1 MLSISAFA
9 VAGGLTFA
17 SEGLTTP
24 AFADGNASTQ
34 TNNQVQTFNY
44 TDLAKQGIVKT
55 DSITWSYQD
64 GQQIPTGTFD
74 SLRGNGGTSSVTFT
88 INANTTLKQGDTISI
103 PLATNIDNQPG
114 MQTFNLSNFNSQV
127 IESATNTV
135 LSTSVSYDAASQTIQ
150 LPLNGASFDSSRAH
164 QITLNF
170 NTASGQIFPKSAG
183 NGTDLSISETV
194 ADQTHTYSWAAQP
207 TQPDYKE
214 NNTPQQM
221 KDNVAD
227 VNSNGVSART
237 TITNTDGLA
246 FTEPVILNDGKDY
259 IQTIDIKATA
269 SSQGK
274 VTPVYIEDG
283 GYFWPHLA
291 SASGYGPATETAGW
305 TDQAA
310 NNSGSTSNAVGGAQ
324 TAWTSKADGD
334 QPAANQYSVVR
345 VSDNELKVIIN
356 YGPSQYYKLTKEQFE
371 HVIKSQYAS
380 VSDDVIAQM
389 ESKYGDGQGNFYF
402 PFTVLSNFKAINPNN
417 DNQQVRYDITF
428 SDNKGFYDKKT
439 PVYTNA
445 ILHNTANGQTMVT
458 TRYVDESGNQLAPN
472 DDTLG
477 FMTKDSFSADSL
489 SIDGYTLDESKLPEG
504 AVKNSDGSY
513 SVNGTYSK
521 DDATYTYVYKANTT
535 NTNPT
540 PDPSTSTTPSN
551 NGGGSE
557 SASESASASASTSA
571 SQSES
576 ASTSASTSTSQSESA
591 SASASTSAS
600 QSASASASTSTSTSQ
615 SESASASTSTST
627 SQSESAS
634 ASASTSTN
642 QSESASTS
650 APTSTS
656 QSESVSASTSTSTS
670 QPESV
675 SAGTSTSTSQPE
687 SASASTST
695 STSQPESVSAST
707 STSTSQPESVSAS
720 ISTSTSQPGS
730 ASASVPVQTSSVAPV
745 DNPSALVQ
753 PDQTVTAV
761 TPSSVSRASSVLP
774 QTGKHHESDKD
785 AFALAALGL
794 SSAVYLFALGKNKK

>member
-1 MLSISAFA
+1 MKYNKMQLTKVNKRKVLKKVKKNWVVLSISAFA

-44 TDLAKQGIVKT
+44 TDLAKEGIVKT

-88 INANTTLKQGDTISI
+88 INANQTLKQGDTISI
-103 PLATNIDNQPG
+103 PLSTNIANQPD
-114 MQTFNLSNFNSQV
+114 MQTFSVSNFNSQV
-127 IESATNTV
+127 IESATKSV
-135 LSTSVSYDAASQTIQ
+135 LSTSVSYDAASQTIR
-150 LPLNGASFDSSRAH
+150 LPLNGSSYDSSRAH

-170 NTASGQIFPKSAG
+170 NTVSGSVFPKSAG

-194 ADQTHTYSWAAQP
+194 ADQTHTYSWAAKP
-207 TQPDYKE
+207 TQANYQE

-221 KDNVAD
+221 KGNVAD
-227 VNSNGVSART
+227 VSSSGVSART
-237 TITNTDGLA
+237 TITNTDGLP
-246 FTEPVILNDGKDY
+246 FTQPVILNDGKDY

-291 SASGYGPATETAGW
+291 SASGYGPATEEAGW

-310 NNSGSTSNAVGGAQ
+310 SNNGSTSNAVGGAQ
-324 TAWTSKADGD
+324 VAWTSKVDGG

-356 YGPSQYYKLTKEQFE
+356 YGPSQYYKLTKDQFE

-389 ESKYGDGQGNFYF
+389 ESKYGDGQGNVYF

-445 ILHNTANGQTMVT
+445 ILHNTASGQTMVT
-458 TRYVDESGNQLAPN
+458 TRYVDENGNQLAPN

-477 FMTKDSFSADSL
+477 FMTKDNFSADSL
-489 SIDGYTLDESKLPEG
+489 SIDGYTLDENKLPEG

-557 SASESASASASTSA
+557 SASESAS
-571 SQSES
+571 
-576 ASTSASTSTSQSESA
+576 TSASTSTSQSESA

-600 QSASASASTSTSTSQ
+600 TSTSTSQ
-615 SESASASTSTST
+615 HEL
-627 SQSESAS
+627 
-634 ASASTSTN
+634 
-642 QSESASTS
+642 
-650 APTSTS
+650 
-656 QSESVSASTSTSTS
+656 V
-670 QPESV
+670 
-675 SAGTSTSTSQPE
+675 
-687 SASASTST
+687 
-695 STSQPESVSAST
+695 
-707 STSTSQPESVSAS
+707 
-720 ISTSTSQPGS
+720 
-730 ASASVPVQTSSVAPV
+730 SASVPVQTSSVAPV

-761 TPSSVSRASSVLP
+761 TPSSVSQASSVLP
-774 QTGKHHESDKD
+774 QTGKQHESDKD

-794 SSAVYLFALGKNKK
+794 SSAVYFFALGKNKK

>member
-1 MLSISAFA
+1 MKYNKMQLTKVNERKVLKKVKKNWVVLSISAFA

-44 TDLAKQGIVKT
+44 TDLAKEGIVKT

-88 INANTTLKQGDTISI
+88 INANQTLKQGDTISI
-103 PLATNIDNQPG
+103 PLSTNIANQPD
-114 MQTFNLSNFNSQV
+114 MQTFSVSNFNSQV
-127 IESATNTV
+127 IESATKSV
-135 LSTSVSYDAASQTIQ
+135 LSTSVSYDAASQTIR
-150 LPLNGASFDSSRAH
+150 LPLNGSGYDSSRAH

-170 NTASGQIFPKSAG
+170 NTVSGSVFPKSAG

-194 ADQTHTYSWAAQP
+194 ADQTHTYSWAAKP
-207 TQPDYKE
+207 TQANYQE

-221 KDNVAD
+221 KGNVAD
-227 VNSNGVSART
+227 VSSSGVSART
-237 TITNTDGLA
+237 TITNTDGLP
-246 FTEPVILNDGKDY
+246 FTQPVILNDGKDY

-274 VTPVYIEDG
+274 VTSVYIEDG

-291 SASGYGPATETAGW
+291 SASGYGPATEEAGW

-310 NNSGSTSNAVGGAQ
+310 SNNGSTSNAVGGAQ
-324 TAWTSKADGD
+324 VAWTSKVDGG

-356 YGPSQYYKLTKEQFE
+356 YGPSQYYKLTKDQFE

-389 ESKYGDGQGNFYF
+389 ESKYGDGQGNVYF

-445 ILHNTANGQTMVT
+445 ILHNTASGQTMVT
-458 TRYVDESGNQLAPN
+458 TRYVDENGNQLAPN

-477 FMTKDSFSADSL
+477 FMTKDNFSADSL
-489 SIDGYTLDESKLPEG
+489 SIDGYTLDENKLPEG

-557 SASESASASASTSA
+557 SASESAS
-571 SQSES
+571 
-576 ASTSASTSTSQSESA
+576 TSASTSTSQSESA

-600 QSASASASTSTSTSQ
+600 TSTSTSQ
-615 SESASASTSTST
+615 HEL
-627 SQSESAS
+627 
-634 ASASTSTN
+634 
-642 QSESASTS
+642 
-650 APTSTS
+650 
-656 QSESVSASTSTSTS
+656 V
-670 QPESV
+670 
-675 SAGTSTSTSQPE
+675 
-687 SASASTST
+687 
-695 STSQPESVSAST
+695 
-707 STSTSQPESVSAS
+707 
-720 ISTSTSQPGS
+720 
-730 ASASVPVQTSSVAPV
+730 SASVPVQTSSVAPV

-761 TPSSVSRASSVLP
+761 TPSSVSQASSVLP
-774 QTGKHHESDKD
+774 QTGKQHESDKD

-794 SSAVYLFALGKNKK
+794 SSAVYFFALGKNKK

>member
-1 MLSISAFA
+1 MKYNKMQLTKVNERKVLKKVKKNWVVLSISAFA

-291 SASGYGPATETAGW
+291 SASGYGPATEAAGW

-389 ESKYGDGQGNFYF
+389 ESKYGDGQGNVYF

-428 SDNKGFYDKKT
+428 FDNKGFYDKKT

-627 SQSESAS
+627 SQ
-634 ASASTSTN
+634 
-642 QSESASTS
+642 
-650 APTSTS
+650 P
-656 QSESVSASTSTSTS
+656 ESVSASTSTSTS
-670 QPESV
+670 QPES
-675 SAGTSTSTSQPE
+675 A
-687 SASASTST
+687 
-695 STSQPESVSAST
+695 SAST

-730 ASASVPVQTSSVAPV
+730 ASASVPVQTNSVAPV

-761 TPSSVSRASSVLP
+761 TPSSVSQASSVLP